1 VLSIVAL
8 PAAVVATRWAEA
20 YELLDA
26 AAAIPLAV
34 VLGGLAIVL
43 GRRARAEG
51 RRTRAGGR
59 SERTGRIGRA
69 LGLTGLLVGITG
81 AMAVGVFLILSAVD

>member
-1 VLSIVAL
+1 MLSIVAL
-8 PAAVVATRWAEA
+8 PAAIVATRWAEA

-51 RRTRAGGR
+51 RRTLAGGR
-59 SERTGRIGRA
+59 ERTGRIGRA

>member
-8 PAAVVATRWAEA
+8 PAAIVATRWAEA

-51 RRTRAGGR
+51 RRTLAGGR
-59 SERTGRIGRA
+59 ERTGRIGRA